1 MSLLMLNQS
10 QTYVVLMIGL
20 VAVLMVS
27 AFTRVFAQPTL
38 PPSQIQTE
46 ENKVNNAVQSE
57 ENKIVAEENHILNG
71 NNLCGNNVGMAGGLG
86 GDINS
91 LPSDNSG
98 NSMCVA
104 SD

>member
-1 MSLLMLNQS
+1 MLMLNQR

-57 ENKIVAEENHILNG
+57 ENKIVAEETHILNG
-71 NNLCGNNVGMAGGLG
+71 NNLCGNNVAGGLG

-91 LPSDNSG
+91 LLSGDSG
-98 NSMCVA
+98 NSVCVA
-104 SD
+104 SNGRR

>member
-1 MSLLMLNQS
+1 MLNQR

-20 VAVLMVS
+20 VTVLMIS

-71 NNLCGNNVGMAGGLG
+71 NNLCGNNVPVGS

-91 LPSDNSG
+91 LLSDNSG
-98 NSMCVA
+98 NSVCVA
-104 SD
+104 SDGRR